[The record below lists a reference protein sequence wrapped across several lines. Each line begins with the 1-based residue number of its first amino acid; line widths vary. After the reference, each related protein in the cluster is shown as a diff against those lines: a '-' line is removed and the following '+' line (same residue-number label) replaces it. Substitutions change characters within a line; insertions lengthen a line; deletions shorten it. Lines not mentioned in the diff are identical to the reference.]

1 MNSYIDPATLD
12 ELNSRL
18 GQLAITTP
26 LTRVSRGL
34 LFAASA
40 TADQDGYDRVMKALR
55 LASDP
60 DHKGSVSAKGF
71 LAHHVRAAIKSAG
84 ESAAVVALSALSDEC
99 PHQAPLFNN
108 SVAQFDVHARQRARR
123 SDASLNHPLA
133 CNSGD
138 LPWNLEPAQEAGVPP
153 RRTPE
158 RLQVKAYG
166 KHAAFCAES
175 DVTRQDVPT
184 VRFELA
190 SSIGEKKFDWQNKLT
205 IQLTQDEII
214 EAAAVLYGFV
224 PKVEFRNHGEDAKWL
239 SIEHQGN
246 SVCIRAG
253 SKQPN
258 SLRLVPIN
266 VGRTTALAALLTAQ
280 LDKALFGVGA
290 QGALIPLLG
299 RVAGAMMTSG
309 SRRSANA

>member
-1 MNSYIDPATLD
+1 MNYKDPATLD

-18 GQLAITTP
+18 IQLAITTP
-26 LTRVSRGL
+26 LTPVSRGL

-40 TADQDGYDRVMKALR
+40 TADQDGLDRVMKALR

-84 ESAAVVALSALSDEC
+84 ESAVVFAPSTLSDEC
-99 PHQAPLFNN
+99 PRQAPLFNN
-108 SVAQFDVHARQRARR
+108 SVAQFDVHARDRVRR
-123 SDASLNHPLA
+123 SAASLNHPLA
-133 CNSGD
+133 CNAGD
-138 LPWNLEPAQEAGVPP
+138 LPWNLGPTKEAGVPSQQA
-153 RRTPE
+153 PE
-158 RLQVKAYG
+158 RLQVKAFG
-166 KHAAFCAES
+166 KRAAFCAES
-175 DVTRQDVPT
+175 DVTRRDVPT

-190 SSIGEKKFDWQNKLT
+190 SAIGEKKFDWQNKLT

-214 EAAAVLYGFV
+214 EAAAVLFGFA

-246 SVCIRAG
+246 SVCVRAG

-290 QGALIPLLG
+290 QGALIPILG

-309 SRRSANA
+309 ARRSANA